1 MKKLLTL
8 SLLLLF
14 SFNGWTQVSDEI
26 HQRCKDVADYVGCV
40 QIFSGTIAAKNNNK
54 LDLENSLRL
63 LPRRLENTVLRDFS
77 NAIEPFIDALSIAEG
92 DKTLADSELLS
103 DSTKIEKALYIARKA
118 WNDSIE
124 INVAIEANL
133 RSINRG
139 LESFGL
145 SGSLSSMGS
154 RAIDLSDLKVLNKL
168 NSCFYKNNKVHSF
181 NEALGGRA
189 MDYPCDI
196 NKAQDCDSRYN
207 KDVHSQMLIV
217 IADAAIDV
225 SNSEELDYPSIESIK
240 LNTDVDECE
249 NKYATK
255 LNKALADP
263 DKALRELIGEG
274 KPKEKEVSGI
284 SNNTGKVIKAGELNI
299 LLDGMELSDIDGQGV
314 IILSIEPKSKTDRA
328 RLKSGDIISGVG
340 NTTIDNLDDFISIIK
355 DKDILILRVNR
366 NGRKFIFQVR

>member
-1 MKKLLTL
+1 MKKLILI
-8 SLLLLF
+8 SALLLLVA
-14 SFNGWTQVSDEI
+14 SNSWAQVSDEI
-26 HQRCKDVADYVGCV
+26 HQRCKDAADYVGCV
-40 QIFSGTIAAKNNNK
+40 QIFSGTISAKNNNK

-63 LPRRLENTVLRDFS
+63 LKRRLENTVLRDFS

-118 WNDSIE
+118 WNDSIG
-124 INVAIEANL
+124 ADATMSSL
-133 RSINRG
+133 
-139 LESFGL
+139 GL
-145 SGSLSSMGS
+145 SSSSS
-154 RAIDLSDLKVLNKL
+154 RL
-168 NSCFYKNNKVHSF
+168 NSCYYKNNAVHTF
-181 NEALGGRA
+181 NQAMGGLA
-189 MDYPCDI
+189 MDYPCNI

-207 KDVHSQMLIV
+207 KDIHSQMLIV

-240 LNTDVDECE
+240 LNNECE
-249 NKYATK
+249 NKYATEIYE
-255 LNKALADP
+255 LLGE
-263 DKALRELIGEG
+263 LRG
-274 KPKEKEVSGI
+274 KEQPKEREASGI

-366 NGRKFIFQVR
+366 NGRKLIIQVR

>member
-1 MKKLLTL
+1 
-8 SLLLLF
+8 
-14 SFNGWTQVSDEI
+14 
-26 HQRCKDVADYVGCV
+26 
-40 QIFSGTIAAKNNNK
+40 
-54 LDLENSLRL
+54 
-63 LPRRLENTVLRDFS
+63 
-77 NAIEPFIDALSIAEG
+77 
-92 DKTLADSELLS
+92 
-103 DSTKIEKALYIARKA
+103 
-118 WNDSIE
+118 
-124 INVAIEANL
+124 
-133 RSINRG
+133 
-139 LESFGL
+139 
-145 SGSLSSMGS
+145 
-154 RAIDLSDLKVLNKL
+154 
-168 NSCFYKNNKVHSF
+168 
-181 NEALGGRA
+181 
-189 MDYPCDI
+189 
-196 NKAQDCDSRYN
+196 
-207 KDVHSQMLIV
+207 HSQMLIV